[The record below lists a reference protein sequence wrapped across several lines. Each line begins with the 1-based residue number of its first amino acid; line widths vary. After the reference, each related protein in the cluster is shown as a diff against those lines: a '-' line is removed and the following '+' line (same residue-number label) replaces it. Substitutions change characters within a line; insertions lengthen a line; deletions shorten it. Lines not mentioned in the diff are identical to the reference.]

1 MIMDIKMQNILALE
15 NIVAFTEVS
24 SRLYKDWVRWY
35 HEIVIKL
42 YKIESQGFNQA
53 VKKYK
58 KHDEEL
64 NITIITEAPPFP
76 EYVDIYIWQRNMY
89 ISISCSSWDFHE
101 RHETNLNI
109 YTTNGFPIKFTHKY
123 SVFVSR
129 KKVKRELTM
138 PK

>member
-76 EYVDIYIWQRNMY
+76 EYVDIYIYGKGICTSQFLVQVWTFMKGMKQ
-89 ISISCSSWDFHE
+89 ISTSTQQMDF
-101 RHETNLNI
+101 L
-109 YTTNGFPIKFTHKY
+109 
-123 SVFVSR
+123 
-129 KKVKRELTM
+129 
-138 PK
+138 